1 MLEYMDNDKLL
12 KITML
17 VQTGREVDR
26 MCDIFPE
33 TFHNKQINQITY
45 VTVFADFLQTQGPRH
60 PCSEGQ
66 IPFHA
71 AVAAR

>member
-1 MLEYMDNDKLL
+1 MVNDKLL

-17 VQTGREVDR
+17 VQKGYGLNR
-26 MCDIFPE
+26 MSDKFPE

-45 VTVFADFLQTQGPRH
+45 VTVFADYLQTQGPLI